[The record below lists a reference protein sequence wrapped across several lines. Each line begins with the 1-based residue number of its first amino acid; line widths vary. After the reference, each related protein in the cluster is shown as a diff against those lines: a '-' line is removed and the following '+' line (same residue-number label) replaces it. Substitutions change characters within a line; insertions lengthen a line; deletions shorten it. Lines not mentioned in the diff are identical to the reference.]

1 MADIGREYAAA
12 LFSCARETGERFS
25 DELCAIEALLADNP
39 QYIALLSS
47 PAVALSEREA
57 LIEKAFSDAVSPTV
71 LHFLQVLCAHG
82 HMHAFSDCVR
92 EYCALE
98 QAAERELTAKV
109 VSAAP
114 LTEEQKE
121 RLCRRLSEKSGRT
134 VTPGYAVDPSL
145 VGGVIVYMDG
155 KIMDGSLAH
164 RLQNLKEAIETV

>member
-1 MADIGREYAAA
+1 MTHIGREYAAA

-25 DELCAIEALLADNP
+25 DALCAVETLFADNP
-39 QYIALLSS
+39 QYVALLSS
-47 PAVALSEREA
+47 PAVALSEREE
-57 LIEKAFSDAVSPTV
+57 LIKKAFSDAVPPTV

-82 HMHAFSDCVR
+82 HMAAFSDCVK

-98 QAAERELTAKV
+98 QAAERELTARI

-114 LTEEQKE
+114 LTEAQKE
-121 RLCRRLSEKSGRT
+121 RLCRRLSEKCGRT
-134 VTPGYAVDPSL
+134 VTPEYAVDPSL

-164 RLQNLKEAIETV
+164 RLQNMKEAIETV

>member
-47 PAVALSEREA
+47 PAVALSEREE

-82 HMHAFSDCVR
+82 
-92 EYCALE
+92 
-98 QAAERELTAKV
+98 
-109 VSAAP
+109 P
-114 LTEEQKE
+114 LFF
-121 RLCRRLSEKSGRT
+121 
-134 VTPGYAVDPSL
+134 
-145 VGGVIVYMDG
+145 I
-155 KIMDGSLAH
+155 
-164 RLQNLKEAIETV
+164 